1 MDIVDKPARNAI
13 RDLAKSTFAAF
24 EPYVNVHDCGVKIVT
39 SADARTCRTVYQII
53 HSITREDSHL
63 MRQYKAAKDRGEKPK
78 LCKSNGT
85 LFNPYTDYVRNVL
98 SVKHCRE
105 ALAGDETYYYTSGF
119 KSHGLLYLDVDA
131 HFKFQTDTD
140 KAVELLHYLFPG
152 VFVAD
157 SNRGANGLLKVKHY
171 GHSDRFNNA
180 ADKLQTGLRRL
191 FNRAKILCDVEVKGT
206 ITTGRKSGRLAKLP
220 WRKGFNLPKLDQ
232 FIASP
237 LFDISRVEQVAE
249 KLHALADDLDWHQ
262 HREESKK
269 AEKTGSQTITPKPV
283 KVAPATVTPT
293 PTITPE
299 PTVAAPALITPE
311 PIKVA
316 IPAAKIRPTHR
327 AEDANQNP
335 DRLQATI
342 DLARLFACQIK
353 RVPTVE
359 ELLQYLHDNGFFTGD
374 WKETLETRTA
384 RCEFVLR
391 VYVAKHFDANKL
403 KGKTRYD
410 VDVDLWKKW
419 SKQFPETWVQE
430 IERPD
435 YVERVK
441 LTRADAQAYQAI
453 MWTLL
458 KLHPNQDKSI
468 PFRAIEVFW
477 KDLHDE
483 GKTHT
488 KPSDE
493 KIRALR
499 VAFHELDIVIIA
511 DGNYKTRKAMRY
523 EPGEWFPGNNAY
535 YNNKK
540 THNAPKTPRCA
551 GAVST
556 TFRLPQSVQFSF
568 VPVGSCDR
576 SSVCVTNITHRHND
590 YLTICPVGLALK
602 LSSRAPP
609 GTTRLRP
616 A

>member
-1 MDIVDKPARNAI
+1 MDIVDKSVQIAI
-13 RDLAKSTFAAF
+13 RDLAKATFAAF

-39 SADARTCRTVYQII
+39 SADARTCITVYQII
-53 HSITREDSHL
+53 HSITREDSQL
-63 MRQYKAAKDRGEKPK
+63 MRQYKAAKDRGEKPQIV
-78 LCKSNGT
+78 KSNGT
-85 LFNPYTDYVRNVL
+85 VFNPYTDYVRNVL

-105 ALAGDETYYYTSGF
+105 ALANKETYYYTSGY

-131 HFKFQTDTD
+131 HYKFQTDAD
-140 KAVELLHYLFPG
+140 KAVELLQYLFPK

-157 SNRGANGLLKVKHY
+157 SDRGANGLLKVKHY

-191 FNRAKILCDVEVKGT
+191 FNHAKILCDVEVKGT

-220 WRKGFNLPKLDQ
+220 WRKGFNFPKLDQ

-237 LFDISRVEQVAE
+237 VFDISRVEQVAE

-262 HREESKK
+262 HREELKK
-269 AEKTGSQTITPKPV
+269 AEKTGSQTITPEPV
-283 KVAPATVTPT
+283 KVAHAKVTPA
-293 PTITPE
+293 PAITPE
-299 PTVAAPALITPE
+299 PTVAAPALIAPTPS
-311 PIKVA
+311 

-342 DLARLFACQIK
+342 DLARLFARQIK

-374 WKETLETRTA
+374 WEETLETRSA

-391 VYVAKHFDANKL
+391 AYVAKHFDANKL
-403 KGKTRYD
+403 KGKTRYE
-410 VDVDLWKKW
+410 VDVENWRKW

-468 PFRAIEVFW
+468 PFRAIEAFW

-499 VAFHELDIVIIA
+499 VAFHELNIVIIA

-523 EPGEWFPGNNAY
+523 EAGEHFPGNNAY

-540 THNAPKTPRCA
+540 SHNAEPAPRCA
-551 GAVST
+551 GVGFTS
-556 TFRLPQSVQFSF
+556 FRPPHSVQFTFSS
-568 VPVGSCDR
+568 VGPYDR
-576 SSVCVTNITHRHND
+576 SSVCDTNITHTHND
-590 YLTICPVGLALK
+590 YLTICPVGLAPK

-609 GTTRLRP
+609 DI
-616 A
+616 